1 MGDIITR
8 KEDHLKICT
17 SEDVNSRKSLYWDS
31 IDLAHCALPEIN
43 FDEVQTEAEFFGQTF
58 SAPFLISSM
67 TGGSPSGELINK
79 TLAVCAQDKNPPMGV
94 GSQRIALEKRE
105 SCLFDL
111 RKIAPKA
118 TLFANIGAVQF
129 NYGVSVE
136 DCLWLSEKLEANA
149 FILHLNPLQ
158 EAIQNEGDRN
168 FSSLLP
174 KIENLKKSLNIPLIV
189 KEVGC
194 GIDPRS
200 ARRLLEC
207 GVDAIDVAGKG
218 GTHWG
223 YIEGLR
229 DSRRRE
235 LGMMFRD
242 WGLDTPTL
250 LKQLRETLPKD
261 FPLIASGGV
270 RNAVDAAKAISLGA
284 NFVGFALP
292 FLMEAQ
298 KGEEA
303 VRAFIDTQIEGLKVA
318 LFCSGS
324 KNIKDLQHEKI

>member
-1 MGDIITR
+1 MSDIITR
-8 KEDHLKICT
+8 KDDHLNICT
-17 SEDVNSRKSLYWDS
+17 SEDVNSRKSHYWDA
-31 IDLAHCALPEIN
+31 IDLNHCALPEMD
-43 FDEVQTEAEFFGQTF
+43 FAEVQTETIFLGQKF
-58 SAPFLISSM
+58 RAPFLISSM

-79 TLAVCAQDKNPPMGV
+79 TLAVCAQDKNIPMGV
-94 GSQRIALEKRE
+94 GSQRIALENRE
-105 SCLFDL
+105 SSLFDL

-129 NYGVSVE
+129 NYGVSTE
-136 DCLWLSEKLEANA
+136 DCQWLAEKLEANA

-168 FSSLLP
+168 FSKLLP
-174 KIENLKKSLNIPLIV
+174 KIEKLKRALSIPLIV

-194 GIDPRS
+194 GIDPKS
-200 ARRLLEC
+200 ALRLLEC

-223 YIEGLR
+223 YVEGLR
-229 DSRRRE
+229 DSRRKD
-235 LGMMFRD
+235 LGVMFRD
-242 WGLDTPTL
+242 WGLDTPAL
-250 LKQLRETLPKD
+250 LTRLRETLPRD

-270 RNAVDAAKAISLGA
+270 RNALDAAKALYLGA

-292 FLMEAQ
+292 FLKEAQ
-298 KGEEA
+298 KGEAA
-303 VRAFIDTQIEGLKVA
+303 VKNFIDTQIEGLKVA